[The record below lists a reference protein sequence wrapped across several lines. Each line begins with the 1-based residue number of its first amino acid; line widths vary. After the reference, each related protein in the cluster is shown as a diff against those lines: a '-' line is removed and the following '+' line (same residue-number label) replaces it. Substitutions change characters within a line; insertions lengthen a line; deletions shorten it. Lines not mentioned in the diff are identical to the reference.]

1 VGVFQLKTNCKEN
14 SFISMIILQSTA
26 SAQDLFFIPRE
37 YVADTM
43 IIKNETTNTEVSF
56 AITPTISTYY
66 MVVNEVLDLVQD
78 TYYTLTIKNGTDIV
92 YKDMIFCT
100 NQAVTSYTV
109 NNDEYIA
116 NDTTNDFIVV

>member
-1 VGVFQLKTNCKEN
+1 
-14 SFISMIILQSTA
+14 MIILQSTA

-43 IIKNETTNTEVSF
+43 IIKNETTNTEVTF

-78 TYYTLTIKNGTDIV
+78 TYYTLTVKNGTDIV